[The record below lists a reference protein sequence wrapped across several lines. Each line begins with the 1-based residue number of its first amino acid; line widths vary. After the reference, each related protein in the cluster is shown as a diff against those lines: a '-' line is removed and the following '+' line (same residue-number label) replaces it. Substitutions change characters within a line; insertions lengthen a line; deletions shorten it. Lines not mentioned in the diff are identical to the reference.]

1 MQLTTTSPP
10 ANLVIAAQ
18 PSGTPLVS
26 EYVYPSGAAGDISP
40 DFNSSGVPANPPP
53 ATQAITAGI
62 YTQYAA
68 FGFVAVGSSPAG
80 IPIDWYTDGVLQ
92 YSDVLSVGDYP
103 NEGEGFFGVNEW
115 TAGTHTIYAIIGGV
129 KTNTVTVTAS

>member
-1 MQLTTTSPP
+1 M
-10 ANLVIAAQ
+10 IAAQ

-26 EYVYPSGAAGDISP
+26 EYVYPSGAPDDIQP
-40 DFNSSGVPANPPP
+40 EFNTSGVPTNPPP
-53 ATQAITAGI
+53 ATQTIAAGI
-62 YTQYAA
+62 YNQYAA
-68 FGFVAVGSSPAG
+68 FGFVAAGSSPAG
-80 IPIDWYTDGVLQ
+80 IPIDWYTDDVLQ

-103 NEGEGFFGVNEW
+103 NEGEAFFGVNEW